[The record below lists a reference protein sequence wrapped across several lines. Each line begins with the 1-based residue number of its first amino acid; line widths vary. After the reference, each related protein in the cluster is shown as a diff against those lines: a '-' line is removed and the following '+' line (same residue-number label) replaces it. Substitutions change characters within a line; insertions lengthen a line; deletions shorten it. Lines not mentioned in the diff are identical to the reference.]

1 MSSLRQKVRKS
12 LDICLYSYE
21 DPDAPLKEMTDQGE
35 GLSNSRFCSL
45 LCNFNVSPVYC
56 FLTDMICDSRIS
68 FPATIRQS
76 FSLVLEIPS

>member
-35 GLSNSRFCSL
+35 GAVKFPL
-45 LCNFNVSPVYC
+45 L
-56 FLTDMICDSRIS
+56 
-68 FPATIRQS
+68 
-76 FSLVLEIPS
+76 FSLMQFQCFSRLLLSDRHDL